1 MGQNTKASWQT
12 KQRPCFALTSI
23 DWLDSRRLGKRRM
36 AKGVNMSKTLLSIC
50 PIHHQADAGD
60 PPRCLQCEPNQ
71 REAEWLR
78 KKLSLE
84 DVENLTEEDAEIF
97 FRHLETIAAQ
107 HSARTN

>member
-1 MGQNTKASWQT
+1 
-12 KQRPCFALTSI
+12 
-23 DWLDSRRLGKRRM
+23 
-36 AKGVNMSKTLLSIC
+36 MSKTSFSVC
-50 PIHHQADAGD
+50 PIHCQANAGN

-78 KKLSLE
+78 KPLLSE
-84 DVENLTEEDAEIF
+84 EVDNLTDEQAEMF